1 MLESP
6 LPLPR
11 FILLL
16 TIVIALAGAT
26 VLLFARLPG
35 ALGLS
40 GLAVVITLLLGLRLV
55 LGRGR

>member
-1 MLESP
+1 M
-6 LPLPR
+6 PLPR

-16 TIVIALAGAT
+16 TVVIALAGAT
-26 VLLFARLPG
+26 VLLFAQVPG

-40 GLAVVITLLLGLRLV
+40 GLAVVIALLMGLRLV